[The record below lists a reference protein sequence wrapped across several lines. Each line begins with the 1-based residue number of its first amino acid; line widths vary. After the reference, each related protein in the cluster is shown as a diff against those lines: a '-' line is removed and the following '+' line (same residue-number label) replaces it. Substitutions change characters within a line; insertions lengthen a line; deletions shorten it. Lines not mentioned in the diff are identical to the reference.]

1 MATYTTERIDLST
14 YQEERINGIDINTCM
29 QERAVCDIM
38 KDAIAVGDKTKV
50 GLPCPNFVHALGVL
64 FPRGKGHVGWPGRLK
79 IIKKSISANRNG
91 ILTRSK
97 LSFLKLSHT
106 ENRLSDGMIRLTTDS
121 GLHACNVQKDYSE
134 FRTLA
139 STIDPAKRNKK
150 NTTFFPPSGQS
161 IVITKSILR
170 DVLGF
175 PIEYISSITDG
186 NICRITM
193 KIDGIDEITIE
204 RTIDREEH
212 IGPPNTNYCLGNN
225 EKNIVI
231 NQLCNNDPRREID
244 KYVLIKELGDVLQ
257 VVLAFVMKTLTPSDM
272 TDVVGTTD
280 DIVRSLCEFFKLSCI
295 YQDHEKCET
304 GEHSVFYGK
313 VEEDPAK
320 LIRGTNELF
329 KKNIL
334 AHNNRLIEILSFCIG
349 NHTIFIMDTNYLE
362 DMKYRKLF
370 PGIQAFLRVMIESI
384 TFANTNIMDS
394 DVSVSIDDFK
404 RAVMPYQAVYV
415 VNEKL
420 KVNQAAR
427 RLFPKGVMEVR
438 DPIFREKKAL
448 PQIIQRPPT
457 IQANQRG
464 GMQSVPSPEDYV
476 IMDSCPMEYEVTHA
490 FLLNVQSLFKPFGG
504 YLSVEDGADT
514 LYITPYDVLTLLYN
528 GLIYVGITPF
538 NPNILQILIEKFVL
552 TGGEYSLQEFDEV
565 YSSIHVPLH
574 PATIFPYTAL
584 PSHLAVSE
592 TQFTRVKYDPKNDSI
607 DAKRIE
613 AAWDMIPETMVE
625 AVSDN
630 DSVRTPFDET
640 YETYRYY
647 NAANKKIRNRNT
659 IRKKGNIY
667 KQGLATGKQSINTR
681 RNKYAEQIRRQRRAE
696 QSTRRTGIVPGEE
709 RIDEYQILGYGG
721 ARGRVRRR
729 NKRTRRH

>member
-1 MATYTTERIDLST
+1 MATYTTERIDLRT
-14 YQEERINGIDINTCM
+14 YNSVDGNTLM
-29 QERAVCDIM
+29 QERAVCDII
-38 KDAIAVGDKTKV
+38 KDAVVVGNKTKV
-50 GLPCPNFVHALGVL
+50 EAPCPNFIHALGVL
-64 FPRGKGHVGWPGRLK
+64 FPRGKGHVGWMGRLK
-79 IIKKSISANRNG
+79 NIKDTISANRHG
-91 ILTRSK
+91 IIARTK

-134 FRTLA
+134 FRTFA
-139 STIDPAKRNKK
+139 STIDPAKRNKQ

-161 IVITKSILR
+161 IRITKSILR
-170 DVLGF
+170 DLLGF
-175 PIEYISSITDG
+175 PIEDIYSISEG
-186 NICRITM
+186 NTCRVTM
-193 KIDGIDEITIE
+193 KIDGIGELTIE
-204 RTIDREEH
+204 RSIDREDH

-225 EKNIVI
+225 EKNIII
-231 NQLCNNDPRREID
+231 NQLCKNDPRREID
-244 KYVLIKELGDVLQ
+244 KYILIKELGDVMQ
-257 VVLAFVMKTLTPSDM
+257 VVLAFVMKTLTPSNM

-280 DIVRSLCEFFKLSCI
+280 DVVRSLCEFFKLSCI
-295 YQDHEKCET
+295 YQDHEKSET

-320 LIRGTNELF
+320 LMRGTNELF

-349 NHTIFIMDTNYLE
+349 SNTLFIMDTNYLQ
-362 DMKYRKLF
+362 DMKYRTLF
-370 PGIQAFLRVMIESI
+370 PGIQAFLGVMIESI
-384 TFANTNIMDS
+384 TFANTTIAGL
-394 DVSVSIDDFK
+394 DVSVPIDDFK
-404 RAVMPYQAVYV
+404 LAVMPYQAIYV
-415 VNEKL
+415 VSERL
-420 KVNQAAR
+420 KVNQVAR
-427 RLFPKGVMEVR
+427 RLFPKGAMESR
-438 DPIFREKKAL
+438 DPILKEKKAL

-464 GMQSVPSPEDYV
+464 GMQSVPSSEDYV
-476 IMDSCPMEYEVTHA
+476 ITDSCPMEYEVTHA

-514 LYITPYDVLTLLYN
+514 LYITPYDVLALLYN
-528 GLIYVGITPF
+528 GLVYVGITPF
-538 NPNILQILIEKFVL
+538 NPNILHILIERFVL
-552 TGGEYSLQEFDEV
+552 TGGEYSLQEFNEV

-592 TQFTRVKYDPKNDSI
+592 TQFTQVKYEPKNDSI
-607 DAKRIE
+607 DAKRTE

-630 DSVRTPFDET
+630 DSIL
-640 YETYRYY
+640 YETDRYY
-647 NAANKKIRNRNT
+647 HAANKKIRNRNT
-659 IRKKGNIY
+659 IRKKGNTY
-667 KQGLATGKQSINTR
+667 KQGIATGKQAVNTR

-721 ARGRVRRR
+721 ARGNMRRR
-729 NKRTRRH
+729 TTRRSRR